1 LELLGCAHLTRE
13 RVERHLDAM
22 TQVFD
27 AAAAVARTPFF
38 FTSDITPRARP
49 IAVDGSRDLI
59 DQDRHREAVFWIVAT
74 YARCLK
80 ILASDAPTVTQ
91 TRFRPGFGELLGDLG
106 IGSPADLRRRAQDV
120 HDFLPRLREIKET
133 ILAANPSIE
142 G

>member
-1 LELLGCAHLTRE
+1 
-13 RVERHLDAM
+13 M

-74 YARCLK
+74 YARCAR
-80 ILASDAPTVTQ
+80 ILASDAPTA
-91 TRFRPGFGELLGDLG
+91 TRARFDPGFGELLGDLG
-106 IGSPADLRRRAQDV
+106 ITSMAALRWRAQAV
-120 HDFLPRLREIKET
+120 RDFLPRLREVTEE
-133 ILAANPSIE
+133 ILATNPGIE
-142 G
+142 D